1 MLKKRFARLKKRLIQ
16 HFTWIIYLLILIF
29 TIGIF
34 ILLYYKEPNIV
45 ENRLLDLLN
54 VLINSISIS
63 VGFFGAIFTLIFS
76 LRDNP
81 IIDKIMNSKK
91 TKRQFK
97 YMNYGIVAS
106 GFIIIV
112 LILVMFVFESIEVV
126 SNTSS
131 LSNNTLV
138 YFILSISFYFYCM
151 FATYLYTI
159 SHIIFEKRADPML
172 IKKNPPIK
180 SRNH

>member
-1 MLKKRFARLKKRLIQ
+1 MLKR
-16 HFTWIIYLLILIF
+16 HFTWLKKYFTGIVYFLIVIF
-29 TIGIF
+29 TIGIL
-34 ILLYYKEPNIV
+34 ILLYYKEPNII
-45 ENRLLDLLN
+45 ENKLLDLLN

-76 LRDNP
+76 LKDNL

-91 TKRQFK
+91 IRKQFI

-112 LILVMFVFESIEVV
+112 LILVIFVFESVEIQ
-126 SNTSS
+126 SNTSTI
-131 LSNNTLV
+131 SNSNLV
-138 YFILSISFYFYCM
+138 YFILSFSFYFYCM

-159 SHIIFEKRADPML
+159 SNIIFEKRNRPMQT
-172 IKKNPPIK
+172 KKNPQIK
-180 SRNH
+180 RRNH

>member
-1 MLKKRFARLKKRLIQ
+1 MLKKSFAWLKKRF
-16 HFTWIIYLLILIF
+16 TWIVYFLIVIIS
-29 TIGIF
+29 IGIF
-34 ILLYYKEPNIV
+34 ILLYCKEPNII
-45 ENRLLDLLN
+45 ESKLLDLMN

-76 LRDNP
+76 LKDNL
-81 IIDKIMNSKK
+81 IIDKIMNSQKIR
-91 TKRQFK
+91 RQFI

-112 LILVMFVFESIEVV
+112 LILIIFLLESIEVGL
-126 SNTSS
+126 NTSTF
-131 LSNNTLV
+131 SNSNLV

-159 SHIIFEKRADPML
+159 SNIIFGKQTSPMQT
-172 IKKNPPIK
+172 KKNPTIK
-180 SRNH
+180 RRNH